1 MPYADENESDDDENE
16 SDNDN
21 SSKGSRGGKDDGL
34 PDYDYEQMRGAF
46 DEGGNGDI
54 TKWKWSWDPSAP
66 VGSKLK
72 KAVGS

>member
-1 MPYADENESDDDENE
+1 LPYADENESDDDENE

-54 TKWKWSWDPSAP
+54 TK
-66 VGSKLK
+66 
-72 KAVGS
+72 